1 MSHGKITVAT
11 DIPEAKLYPE
21 VVLTSR
27 NHIEFLEN
35 INKALKIKDKQE
47 VKEKC
52 YECANDN
59 SWHKRVDVIE
69 NAINEFCNKNN
80 IVLGLNG

>member
-21 VVLTSR
+21 VVFASR
-27 NHIEFLEN
+27 NRVEFMQN
-35 INKALKIKDKQE
+35 INKALKLKDYKE
-47 VKEKC
+47 TKEKC
-52 YECANDN
+52 YQYANEN

-69 NAINEFCNKNN
+69 SAINDYCKNYN
-80 IVLGLNG
+80 ILLG